1 MPGSG
6 YFYLRLRA
14 VWRCA
19 CLGLLAALWVCPAAG
34 QPVAEPKI
42 YTVPAKEALAP
53 TYVVTGAKACMLVWA
68 PGTYRRDEPTWRVR
82 LLDAQALYLKLEATL
97 TLEKGQEIIQSV
109 EGPDGLGCYLLLRG
123 NQIRRQLTMAYL
135 RYGDAGLETERYLL
149 PFDLEI
155 EELLVSN
162 LGAYIRGVADA
173 ATLIL
178 YLNPD
183 TRQGQV
189 LPFGPDKATRM
200 VGCGIEP
207 ATGRFW
213 LALVRKGRNPGPLPS
228 VVRLYAAGAPVAEHA
243 LQGFGPEVG
252 PTTLLLATDSVQ
264 GLWLGAWGKRGSEY
278 AQGPLAVRRWQA
290 PQVLPRFVD
299 SAGYWR
305 FEPARQARRHHE
317 RYRRRQSYLL
327 SNRFYFHPLQRLS
340 GGGYALVAERYLVRQ
355 THYPSTAMSPVYPYI
370 YGGMRMYETTFA
382 LRMAFGPGGTLRGVE
397 SLPLPTQ
404 VHPELAKRSI
414 VLPDRPALVLQGNGP
429 RMALADASEPGTYNW
444 VELQPAALGI
454 AGRQSV
460 SVEHLVQEGPVVY
473 AFGQGRDEASGQAY
487 FFLSRLPDGP
497 ATAPTSPLAD

>member
-6 YFYLRLRA
+6 YVYLILQSAGRWA
-14 VWRCA
+14 WA
-19 CLGLLAALWVCPAAG
+19 CLLACLWMGPAAG
-34 QPVAEPKI
+34 QTLAQPKI

-53 TYVVTGAKACMLVWA
+53 TYVVTGLKACMLVWA
-68 PGTYRRDEPTWRVR
+68 PGTYRREELTWRVR
-82 LLDAQALYLKLEATL
+82 VLDAQALYLRLEATL

-109 EGPDGLGCYLLLRG
+109 ESPDGQGVYLLLRG
-123 NQIRRQLTMAYL
+123 NQQRRQLVLAYL
-135 RYGDAGLETERYLL
+135 RYADAALETERYLL

-189 LPFGPDKATRM
+189 LPFGPDKAARM
-200 VGCGIEP
+200 VGCGIEA

-228 VVRLYAAGAPVAEHA
+228 VVRLYTAGAPVAEHP
-243 LQGFGPEVG
+243 LQGFTPEAG
-252 PTTLLLATDSVQ
+252 PTTLLLASDSVQ

-278 AQGPLAVRRWQA
+278 AQGPLAIRAWQA
-290 PQVLPRFVD
+290 PATLPRFID

-317 RYRRRQSYLL
+317 RYRRRPHHLL
-327 SNRFYFHPLQRLS
+327 SNRFYFHPLQRLP
-340 GGGYALVAERYLVRQ
+340 GGGFTLVAERYLVRQ
-355 THYPSTAMSPVYPYI
+355 TNYPSTAMSPVYPYI
-370 YGGMRMYETTFA
+370 YGGVRMYETSFA
-382 LRMAFGPGGTLRGVE
+382 LRMAFSATGNLRHVE

-414 VLPDRPALVLQGNGP
+414 VLPDRPPLVLQGNTP
-429 RMALADASEPGTYNW
+429 RMALAHTSEPGSYNW

-454 AGRQSV
+454 VGQQSV
-460 SVEHLVQEGPVVY
+460 SVEHLVQEGPAVY
-473 AFGQGRDEASGQAY
+473 AFGQGRDAASGQAY
-487 FFLSRLPDGP
+487 FFLSRLPDGQAANGTQALP
-497 ATAPTSPLAD
+497 D